1 MARTISAPVA
11 HSVAV
16 DDGVATITFNRP
28 QAYNALTADLIESL
42 IETLGGLERDEAV
55 RAIVITGE
63 GKGFCAGQAL
73 DDPRVMNAEV
83 ATDIAA
89 TVERRYNPLILKLLT
104 MEKPIV
110 AAVNG
115 VAAGAGMGIACACDF
130 RIVAES
136 ASFTTAFVKIG
147 LVPDSGTSLTL
158 PRIVGY
164 AKALELCILSEKID
178 AARAD
183 ALGLCTKV
191 VPAERCVAE
200 AQEFAAKLARGPR
213 SIGLIKRELARNGLG
228 SAREALAYEAE
239 MQAIA
244 AQTADFAEGVAAF
257 TEKRAPKFQ
266 GR

>member
-1 MARTISAPVA
+1 MSEPVQ
-11 HSVAV
+11 HGVAIAS
-16 DDGVATITFNRP
+16 GVATITFERP
-28 QAYNALTADLIESL
+28 QAYNALTADLVESL
-42 IETLGGLERDEAV
+42 IETLGALERDDAV
-55 RAIVITGE
+55 RAIVITGA
-63 GKGFCAGQAL
+63 GKAFCAGQAL
-73 DDPRVMNAEV
+73 DDPRVMNANV

-104 MEKPIV
+104 IEKPVV

-130 RIVAES
+130 RVVAET

-147 LVPDSGTSLTL
+147 LVPDSGTSFTL

-178 AARAD
+178 AHRAD

-191 VPAERCVAE
+191 VPTEECLAQAQALAAE
-200 AQEFAAKLARGPR
+200 LARGPR
-213 SIGLIKRELARNGLG
+213 SIGLIKRELVHNGLG
-228 SAREALAYEAE
+228 AARDALAYEAE

-244 AQTADFAEGVAAF
+244 ACTADFAEGVNAF
-257 TEKRAPKFQ
+257 SQKRAPHFE

>member
-1 MARTISAPVA
+1 MARTMSAPVQ
-11 HSVAV
+11 HSVATEG
-16 DDGVATITFNRP
+16 GVATITFNRP

-42 IETLGGLERDEAV
+42 IETLGSLERDEAV

-115 VAAGAGMGIACACDF
+115 VAAGAGMGIAGARDF
-130 RIVAES
+130 RIVADT

-158 PRIVGY
+158 PRIGRL
-164 AKALELCILSEKID
+164 AKELELCIPSGNFVVG
-178 AARAD
+178 RAFG
-183 ALGLCTKV
+183 LGWCTKV
-191 VPAERCVAE
+191 VPAERCLV
-200 AQEFAAKLARGPR
+200 
-213 SIGLIKRELARNGLG
+213 
-228 SAREALAYEAE
+228 
-239 MQAIA
+239 
-244 AQTADFAEGVAAF
+244 
-257 TEKRAPKFQ
+257 
-266 GR
+266 

>member
-1 MARTISAPVA
+1 MSEPVQ

-16 DDGVATITFNRP
+16 DGGVATITFERP
-28 QAYNALTADLIESL
+28 QAYNALTADLVESL
-42 IETLGGLERDEAV
+42 IETLGALERDPAV
-55 RAIVITGE
+55 RAIVITGA
-63 GKGFCAGQAL
+63 GKAFCAGQAL
-73 DDPRVMNAEV
+73 DDPRVMNADV

-104 MEKPIV
+104 IEKPVV

-130 RIVAES
+130 RIVAET

-147 LVPDSGTSLTL
+147 LVPDSGTSFTL

-178 AARAD
+178 AKRAD

-191 VPAERCVAE
+191 VATEECLAQAQALAAE
-200 AQEFAAKLARGPR
+200 LARGPR
-213 SIGLIKRELARNGLG
+213 SIGLIKRELVRNGLCA
-228 SAREALAYEAE
+228 ARDALAYEAE

-244 AQTADFAEGVAAF
+244 GRTADFAEGVSAF
-257 TEKRAPKFQ
+257 SQKRAPHFE